1 MAEAGLSSEKR
12 ASQTSTHSNELPEE
26 HQKENQPESCMES
39 KFQRTGSVQY
49 RNKGWKSSQNLLERK
64 DSNQSIKS
72 NTSSSSE
79 QERVG
84 KQASNIQVTQPKR
97 SSAEQKAYLQEK
109 FDDIS
114 NMLTNCGIN
123 DDVLLKLKK

>member
-1 MAEAGLSSEKR
+1 MAEAGLNSEKR
-12 ASQTSTHSNELPEE
+12 ASQTSTHSSELQEDP
-26 HQKENQPESCMES
+26 QKENQPASCLES

-72 NTSSSSE
+72 NTSGSSE
-79 QERVG
+79 QERVM
-84 KQASNIQVTQPKR
+84 KPTSNIQVTQPKR
-97 SSAEQKAYLQEK
+97 SSAEQQAYLQEK

-114 NMLTNCGIN
+114 NMLTNCWIN
-123 DDVLLKLKK
+123 DDVLVKLKN